1 MKKHN
6 KLLKYLFYVMMLSL
20 FASICLSTAQTDSN
34 RLSLDAANNAVN
46 HTLNDLLDAEKA
58 GVDVTDLV
66 GQLNIAVGFLADA
79 ENAERRGDTK
89 AVDTKTDAA
98 VSIARHV
105 SAVLQQR
112 MLVKVDLVSVLVL
125 AIIGIIL
132 SILVLFVVWRFIK
145 RSYNRMPLIEPRGC

>member
-1 MKKHN
+1 MKNHN
-6 KLLKYLFYVMMLSL
+6 KILKYLFYVMMLSL
-20 FASICLSTAQTDSN
+20 FASISFSTAQTNSN

-58 GVDVTDLV
+58 GVEVTDLV

-89 AVDTKTDAA
+89 TVDTKTDAA

-112 MLVKVDLVSVLVL
+112 ALVKVDLILVLLL

-132 SILVLFVVWRFIK
+132 SILVLCVVWRFIK
-145 RSYNRMPLIEPRGC
+145 RSYNQNAVIES